1 MKMAKHAK
9 NCISFFNMIK
19 RGKHA
24 SNRVVFFGTSKR
36 GKHAKDEIIVYNP
49 LYAKITTCL
58 GSFALATSLF
68 TIATLGKYKGTLA
81 SSDTARVARYLIEL
95 TKKEETIIEILPKTT
110 TNIEFEVKNYEGEK
124 NNPDKQNEVKSKYK
138 LKIQMMDVLDMSME
152 YHLYRI
158 FSQDDQREVA
168 LTNGESD
175 YVQVDTVSSEHKYKL
190 QLIWQNGYDEIIYQ
204 NLSDHIRIT
213 VDSEQVD

>member
-1 MKMAKHAK
+1 
-9 NCISFFNMIK
+9 MIK

-95 TKKEETIIEILPKTT
+95 TKKEETIRNHHGYLGRQKGYPLSAAGGTGSGICRHGRTEIPRGPG
-110 TNIEFEVKNYEGEK
+110 F
-124 NNPDKQNEVKSKYK
+124 P
-138 LKIQMMDVLDMSME
+138 
-152 YHLYRI
+152 
-158 FSQDDQREVA
+158 VA
-168 LTNGESD
+168 LPRR
-175 YVQVDTVSSEHKYKL
+175 SEL
-190 QLIWQNGYDEIIYQ
+190 
-204 NLSDHIRIT
+204 
-213 VDSEQVD
+213 